1 MSRFKKS
8 TLLTHNK
15 LELDCL
21 IISRKTL
28 ITGGEEAL
36 VYCQRRLVKGFIND
50 DDSFIAEMDIVVED
64 IYSQSLED
72 ELNNLDNYGISGHLG
87 F

>member
-1 MSRFKKS
+1 MGKFKRS

-15 LELDCL
+15 LELECL

-50 DDSFIAEMDIVVED
+50 DDDFVAEVDIIVED
-64 IYSQSLED
+64 VQNLED
-72 ELNNLDNYGISGHLG
+72 ELKTVEDYGIQSRFG

>member
-8 TLLTHNK
+8 LLLTHNK

-36 VYCQRRLVKGFIND
+36 VYCQSRLVKGFIND
-50 DDSFIAEMDIVVED
+50 DDSFVAEVEIIVENFQD
-64 IYSQSLED
+64 LED
-72 ELNNLDNYGISGHLG
+72 ELNNATDYGISGHLG

>member
-1 MSRFKKS
+1 MSKFKKS
-8 TLLTHNK
+8 LLLTHNK
-15 LELDCL
+15 LELECL
-21 IISRKTL
+21 IISRTAL

-50 DDSFIAEMDIVVED
+50 DDDFVAEVDIVVENVQD
-64 IYSQSLED
+64 LED
-72 ELNNLDNYGISGHLG
+72 ELKTIEDYGIQSRFG

>member
-1 MSRFKKS
+1 MSKKFKKS

-21 IISRKTL
+21 IISRTTL

-36 VYCQRRLVKGFIND
+36 VYCQRRLVRGFIND
-50 DDSFIAEMDIVVED
+50 DDDFVAEVDIVVENVQD
-64 IYSQSLED
+64 LEN
-72 ELNNLDNYGISGHLG
+72 ELKTVEDYGIQSRFG

>member
-8 TLLTHNK
+8 LLLTHNK
-15 LELDCL
+15 LELECL
-21 IISRKTL
+21 IISRTAL

-50 DDSFIAEMDIVVED
+50 DDDFVAEVDIVVENVQD
-64 IYSQSLED
+64 LED
-72 ELNNLDNYGISGHLG
+72 ELKTVEDYGIQSRFG

>member
-8 TLLTHNK
+8 LLLTHNK
-15 LELDCL
+15 LELECL
-21 IISRKTL
+21 IISRTTL

-50 DDSFIAEMDIVVED
+50 DDSFVAEVDIVVED
-64 IYSQSLED
+64 VQDLED
-72 ELNNLDNYGISGHLG
+72 ELNNETNYGIQSRFG

>member
-1 MSRFKKS
+1 MGRFKKS

-15 LELDCL
+15 LELECL
-21 IISRKTL
+21 IISRRVL

-50 DDSFIAEMDIVVED
+50 DDDFVAEVDIIVED
-64 IYSQSLED
+64 VQNLED
-72 ELNNLDNYGISGHLG
+72 ELNNATNYGISGYLG

>member
-8 TLLTHNK
+8 LLLTHNK
-15 LELDCL
+15 LELECL
-21 IISRKTL
+21 IISRTTL

-50 DDSFIAEMDIVVED
+50 DDDFVAEVDIVVENVQD
-64 IYSQSLED
+64 LED
-72 ELNNLDNYGISGHLG
+72 ELNNETNYGIQSRFG

>member
-8 TLLTHNK
+8 LLLTHNK
-15 LELDCL
+15 LELECL
-21 IISRKTL
+21 IISRTTL

-50 DDSFIAEMDIVVED
+50 DDSFVAEVDIVVGD
-64 IYSQSLED
+64 VQDLED
-72 ELNNLDNYGISGHLG
+72 ELNNETNYGIQSRFG

>member
-1 MSRFKKS
+1 MSKFKKS

-15 LELDCL
+15 LELECL
-21 IISRKTL
+21 IISRKPL

-36 VYCQRRLVKGFIND
+36 VYCQSRLVKGFIND
-50 DDSFIAEMDIVVED
+50 DDAFIAELGVLVGDIF
-64 IYSQSLED
+64 SQSLED
-72 ELNNLDNYGISGHLG
+72 ELNNLDNHGISSYLG

>member
-1 MSRFKKS
+1 MSKFKKS

-15 LELDCL
+15 LELECL
-21 IISRKTL
+21 IISRTTL

-36 VYCQRRLVKGFIND
+36 VYCQRRLVRGFIND
-50 DDSFIAEMDIVVED
+50 DDDFIAEVDIVVENVQD
-64 IYSQSLED
+64 LED
-72 ELNNLDNYGISGHLG
+72 ELNNATNYGISGHLG

>member
-36 VYCQRRLVKGFIND
+36 VYCQSRLVKGFIND
-50 DDSFIAEMDIVVED
+50 DDDFVAEVDIVVENVQD
-64 IYSQSLED
+64 LEN
-72 ELNNLDNYGISGHLG
+72 ELNNVTDYGISGHLG

>member
-1 MSRFKKS
+1 MSKKFKKS

-21 IISRKTL
+21 IISRRVL

-36 VYCQRRLVKGFIND
+36 VYCQRRLVRGFIND
-50 DDSFIAEMDIVVED
+50 DDDFVAEMDIIVENVQD
-64 IYSQSLED
+64 LED
-72 ELNNLDNYGISGHLG
+72 ELNNTTDYGIQSYFG

>member
-1 MSRFKKS
+1 
-8 TLLTHNK
+8 
-15 LELDCL
+15 
-21 IISRKTL
+21 L

-50 DDSFIAEMDIVVED
+50 DDDFVAEVDIIVVDVQNLEAELKTVED
-64 IYSQSLED
+64 
-72 ELNNLDNYGISGHLG
+72 YGIQSRFG

>member
-1 MSRFKKS
+1 MSKKFKKS

-21 IISRKTL
+21 IISRTTL

-36 VYCQRRLVKGFIND
+36 VYCQRRLVRGFIND
-50 DDSFIAEMDIVVED
+50 DDDFVAEVDIVVENVQD
-64 IYSQSLED
+64 LED
-72 ELNNLDNYGISGHLG
+72 ELKTVEDYGIQSRFG

>member
-8 TLLTHNK
+8 LLLTHNK
-15 LELDCL
+15 LELECL

-50 DDSFIAEMDIVVED
+50 DDDFVAEVDIIVED
-64 IYSQSLED
+64 VQNLED
-72 ELNNLDNYGISGHLG
+72 ELKTVEDYGIQSRFG

>member
-8 TLLTHNK
+8 LLLTHNK
-15 LELDCL
+15 LELECL
-21 IISRKTL
+21 IISRTTL

-36 VYCQRRLVKGFIND
+36 VYCQRRLVRGFIND
-50 DDSFIAEMDIVVED
+50 DDDFVAEVDIVVENVQD
-64 IYSQSLED
+64 LED
-72 ELNNLDNYGISGHLG
+72 ELNNATNYGIQSRFG

>member
-1 MSRFKKS
+1 MSKKFKKS

-15 LELDCL
+15 LELECL
-21 IISRKTL
+21 IISRTTL

-36 VYCQRRLVKGFIND
+36 VYCQRRLVRGFIND
-50 DDSFIAEMDIVVED
+50 DDDFVAEVDIVVENVQD
-64 IYSQSLED
+64 LED
-72 ELNNLDNYGISGHLG
+72 ELKTVEDYGIQSRFG

>member
-15 LELDCL
+15 LELECL

-28 ITGGEEAL
+28 VTGGEEAL

-50 DDSFIAEMDIVVED
+50 DDDFVAEVEIVVENFQD
-64 IYSQSLED
+64 LED
-72 ELNNLDNYGISGHLG
+72 ELNNATDYGIQSCFG

>member
-36 VYCQRRLVKGFIND
+36 VYCQSRLVKGFIND
-50 DDSFIAEMDIVVED
+50 DDSFVAEVEIIVENFQD
-64 IYSQSLED
+64 LED
-72 ELNNLDNYGISGHLG
+72 ELNNATDYGISGHLG

>member
-1 MSRFKKS
+1 MGKFKKS

-15 LELDCL
+15 LELECL
-21 IISRKTL
+21 IISRRVL
-28 ITGGEEAL
+28 ITGGEEVL

-50 DDSFIAEMDIVVED
+50 DDDFVAEVDIIVED
-64 IYSQSLED
+64 VQNLED
-72 ELNNLDNYGISGHLG
+72 ELNNATNYGISSYLG

>member
-50 DDSFIAEMDIVVED
+50 DDDFVAEVEIVVENFQD
-64 IYSQSLED
+64 LED
-72 ELNNLDNYGISGHLG
+72 ELNNTTNYGISGHLG

>member
-1 MSRFKKS
+1 MSKKFKKS

-15 LELDCL
+15 LELECL
-21 IISRKTL
+21 IISRTTL

-50 DDSFIAEMDIVVED
+50 DDDFVAELEIVVENFQD
-64 IYSQSLED
+64 LED
-72 ELNNLDNYGISGHLG
+72 ELNNETNYGIQSRFG

>member
-1 MSRFKKS
+1 MGKFKKS

-21 IISRKTL
+21 IISRTTL

-50 DDSFIAEMDIVVED
+50 DDDFVAEVDIVVENVQD
-64 IYSQSLED
+64 LED
-72 ELNNLDNYGISGHLG
+72 ELNNETNYGIQSCFG

>member
-8 TLLTHNK
+8 LLLTHNK
-15 LELDCL
+15 LELECL
-21 IISRKTL
+21 IISRTTL

-50 DDSFIAEMDIVVED
+50 DDDFVAEVDIVVED
-64 IYSQSLED
+64 VQDLDD
-72 ELNNLDNYGISGHLG
+72 ELNNETNYGIQSRFG

>member
-1 MSRFKKS
+1 MSKFKKS
-8 TLLTHNK
+8 LLLTHNK
-15 LELDCL
+15 LELECL

-36 VYCQRRLVKGFIND
+36 VYCQSRLVKGFIND
-50 DDSFIAEMDIVVED
+50 DDSFVAEMDILVENVQDLEEELKTVED
-64 IYSQSLED
+64 
-72 ELNNLDNYGISGHLG
+72 YGIQSRFG

>member
-1 MSRFKKS
+1 MGRFKKS

-15 LELDCL
+15 LELECL
-21 IISRKTL
+21 IISRRVL
-28 ITGGEEAL
+28 ITGGEEVL

-50 DDSFIAEMDIVVED
+50 DDDFVAEVDIIVED
-64 IYSQSLED
+64 VQNLED
-72 ELNNLDNYGISGHLG
+72 ELNNATNYGISSYLG

>member
-8 TLLTHNK
+8 LLLTHNK
-15 LELDCL
+15 LELECL

-36 VYCQRRLVKGFIND
+36 VYCQSRLVKGFIND
-50 DDSFIAEMDIVVED
+50 DDSFVAEMDILVENVQDLEEELKTVED
-64 IYSQSLED
+64 
-72 ELNNLDNYGISGHLG
+72 YGIQSRFG

>member
-1 MSRFKKS
+1 MSKKFKKS

-15 LELDCL
+15 LELECL
-21 IISRKTL
+21 IISRTTL
-28 ITGGEEAL
+28 ITGGEEVL

-50 DDSFIAEMDIVVED
+50 DDDFIAEVDIVVED
-64 IYSQSLED
+64 VQDLED
-72 ELNNLDNYGISGHLG
+72 ELKTVEDYGIQSRFG

>member
-8 TLLTHNK
+8 LLLTHNK
-15 LELDCL
+15 LELECL

-36 VYCQRRLVKGFIND
+36 VYCQNRLVKGFIED
-50 DDSFIAEMDIVVED
+50 DDSFIAEIGILIED
-64 IYSQSLED
+64 IFSQSLED
-72 ELNNLDNYGISGHLG
+72 ELNDLNNHGISGHLG

>member
-1 MSRFKKS
+1 MSKFKKS

-36 VYCQRRLVKGFIND
+36 VYCQSRLVKGFIND
-50 DDSFIAEMDIVVED
+50 DDDFVAEVDIVVENVQD
-64 IYSQSLED
+64 LEN
-72 ELNNLDNYGISGHLG
+72 ELNNVTDYGISGHLG

>member
-8 TLLTHNK
+8 LLLTHNK
-15 LELDCL
+15 LELECL
-21 IISRKTL
+21 IISRTTL

-36 VYCQRRLVKGFIND
+36 VYCQRRLVRGFIND
-50 DDSFIAEMDIVVED
+50 DDDFVAEVDILVENVQD
-64 IYSQSLED
+64 LED
-72 ELNNLDNYGISGHLG
+72 ELKTVEDYGIQSRFG